1 MYDSA
6 DLPEGTEWTDFMTPR
21 SADSPVGKGDV
32 ARILQGE
39 QREGREAREA
49 GVVLSD
55 VVANCNK
62 SLIMLVRRGND

>member
-1 MYDSA
+1 
-6 DLPEGTEWTDFMTPR
+6 
-21 SADSPVGKGDV
+21 V

-62 SLIMLVRRGND
+62 SLIMLVRRGKPFYLHKEY